1 MNHFASHAGAMLL
14 AVVSF
19 ATAGAQAPSTPVP
32 LFDGKTLD
40 GWQGDRATWRVE
52 DGAIV
57 AGSLTATVPR
67 NEFLATTR
75 EYGNFVLRLKV
86 KLLGTEGFVNGGV
99 QFRSQRLSDPAYEMI
114 GYQADLGKTYWGTL
128 YDESRRK
135 KTLARPKGD
144 SAERLVKAGGWNEY
158 EIRAEGPRIRLV
170 LNGMQ
175 TVDYTEPDARI
186 PQKGLI
192 ALQVHGGGR
201 TLIAY
206 KDITIEELP

>member
-1 MNHFASHAGAMLL
+1 MNHLASRLGATLL
-14 AVVSF
+14 VVVSF
-19 ATAGAQAPSTPVP
+19 AVAHAQQPSKPVA
-32 LFDGKTLD
+32 LFDGKTLQ
-40 GWQGDRATWRVE
+40 GWQGDTGTWRVE

-57 AGSLTATVPR
+57 AGSLTAAVPH

-99 QFRSQRLSDPAYEMI
+99 QFRSQRLSDPPYEMI

-144 SAERLVKAGGWNEY
+144 SAERLVRAGDWNEY
-158 EIRAEGPRIRLV
+158 EIRAEGRRIRLA
-170 LNGMQ
+170 LNGTQ

-186 PQKGLI
+186 PQQGLI
-192 ALQVHGGGR
+192 ALQVHGGGH

>member
-1 MNHFASHAGAMLL
+1 MKGSAWRPGAILLLL
-14 AVVSF
+14 ASF
-19 ATAGAQAPSTPVP
+19 AVVQAQGPSRPVP
-32 LFDGKTLD
+32 LFDGRTLQ
-40 GWQGDRATWRVE
+40 GWQGDTGTWRVE

-57 AGSLTATVPR
+57 AGSLTARIPH

-114 GYQADLGKTYWGTL
+114 GYQADMGKTYWGTL

-144 SAERLVKAGGWNEY
+144 SAERLVRAGDWNVY
-158 EIRAEGPRIRLV
+158 EIRAEGPRIRLA
-170 LNGMQ
+170 LNGTQ
-175 TVDYTEPDARI
+175 TVDYTERDARI

-192 ALQVHGGGR
+192 ALQVHGGGH

>member
-1 MNHFASHAGAMLL
+1 MTPLASRVGAIVLL
-14 AVVSF
+14 LGSF
-19 ATAGAQAPSTPVP
+19 AAVQAQRAPERVP
-32 LFDGKTLD
+32 LFDGKTLE
-40 GWQGDRATWRVE
+40 GWQGDAGTWRVE

-57 AGSLTATVPR
+57 AGSLTASVPH

-99 QFRSQRLSDPAYEMI
+99 QFRSQRLTDPAYEMI

-144 SAERLVKAGGWNEY
+144 SAERIVRTGGWNDY
-158 EIRAEGPRIRLV
+158 EIRAEGPRIRLS
-170 LNGMQ
+170 LNGTQ
-175 TVDYTEPDARI
+175 TVDYTERDPRI

>member
-1 MNHFASHAGAMLL
+1 MKQPAWCVGAIVLLL
-14 AVVSF
+14 ASF
-19 ATAGAQAPSTPVP
+19 APVRAQRPSGPVP
-32 LFDGKTLD
+32 LFDGRTLQ
-40 GWQGDRATWRVE
+40 GWQGDAGTWRVE

-57 AGSLTATVPR
+57 AGSLAASVPH
-67 NEFLATTR
+67 NEFLVTTR

-135 KTLARPKGD
+135 KTLARPKGET
-144 SAERLVKAGGWNEY
+144 AERLVRPGGWNDY
-158 EIRAEGPRIRLV
+158 EVRAEGPRIRLV
-170 LNGMQ
+170 LNGTQ
-175 TVDYTEPDARI
+175 TVDYTERDARI

-192 ALQVHGGGR
+192 ALQVHGGGH